1 MISRGGWLIQSITTG
16 KCQLMQLTT
25 TNERCLRQG
34 PKGVWMKRGK
44 RVLLSKISV
53 AFIMII
59 TIVATVMII
68 NIREKWATIPEA
80 DSRLTCCDWS
90 LADQLPASR
99 DLQIFDFFWKWNR
112 PHPERRDKAD
122 KHWNVYFWH
131 FEWFGDVSG
140 VDSCF
145 RIICTFKGQD
155 FEMFFS
161 LFFPALNSR
170 VSLSLGRDVPAKAV
184 GVRLRCL
191 WEMNIEHL
199 NILSVRDEHCCPCW
213 LSKGLRWHFLVKL
226 TWW

>member
-145 RIICTFKGQD
+145 HIICTFKGQD
-155 FEMFFS
+155 CGFWNVFHFS
-161 LFFPALNSR
+161 SRHSTQGWAWALVVMSQQKPLECGS
-170 VSLSLGRDVPAKAV
+170 V
-184 GVRLRCL
+184 VRERWTLNIWTFCP
-191 WEMNIEHL
+191 WEMNI
-199 NILSVRDEHCCPCW
+199 VVPAGFQKARDDT
-213 LSKGLRWHFLVKL
+213 S
-226 TWW
+226 